1 MHSELVVGRALA
13 CVEVVHDDRADLHA
27 SKQVTTIGENN
38 LTARLDADVLVL
50 LNRVLEHVH
59 HSYSIVETNHDL
71 EASWVEGH
79 TISTLLEL
87 LVDLQLKAN
96 LRIVA
101 PDLDCLVGGASGDQ
115 VLLNAHVHACDGTGV
130 ERVDQVLVHGLN
142 VARVVQIDGHLVD
155 LLVLRCENQRV
166 LA

>member
-1 MHSELVVGRALA
+1 MHSELVVRRALA

-79 TISTLLEL
+79 TLGLLRERL
-87 LVDLQLKAN
+87 INLEFKA
-96 LRIVA
+96 
-101 PDLDCLVGGASGDQ
+101 
-115 VLLNAHVHACDGTGV
+115 
-130 ERVDQVLVHGLN
+130 E
-142 VARVVQIDGHLVD
+142 
-155 LLVLRCENQRV
+155 
-166 LA
+166 